1 MPVSFAT
8 ADASCTDATETQ
20 HCAYCGKA
28 GATEAHRGEIFH
40 GRCLDLVLLHHI
52 PKHRFLARRRQKA

>member
-1 MPVSFAT
+1 LQPLT
-8 ADASCTDATETQ
+8 AETQ

-40 GRCLDLVLLHHI
+40 GRCLNLVLLHHI
-52 PKHRFLARRRQKA
+52 PKHRFLACPRHKA